1 MDIKVDVLLIGFL
14 VRDDDGNVISKLTS
28 STSTLIRTPDR
39 NIVVDTGNRSMAEGI
54 RTSFK
59 QIGIFRDEVDT
70 VILTHKH
77 SDHIG
82 NLRMF
87 PKAEV
92 MIHEGELPFEGA
104 TVMRGGAVDICP
116 GVRVVHAPGHSPGSC
131 IVTVKSDRTYVIAG
145 DVCPTKDNFVKNI
158 IPRLN
163 TDPDAAQRSLDMVR
177 EVADVV
183 IPGHGRPFFTKK
195 AGGTP
200 GKHMRSL
207 SYGVG
212 CFPTY

>member
-1 MDIKVDVLLIGFL
+1 MAISVDVLLIGFL
-14 VRDDDGNVISKLTS
+14 ERDAEGNPIPALTS
-28 STSTLIRTPDR
+28 STSTLIRAPGR

-104 TVMRGGAVDICP
+104 TVMKGERIDICP
-116 GVRVVHAPGHSPGSC
+116 GVQVIHTPGHSEGSC
-131 IVTVKSDRTYVIAG
+131 IVTVKSDRLYVIAG
-145 DVCPTKDNFVKNI
+145 DACPTKDNFVKDV
-158 IPRLN
+158 IPRLH
-163 TDPDAAQRSLDMVR
+163 TDPEAARRSLDMIR
-177 EVADVV
+177 EMADVV
-183 IPGHGRPFFTKK
+183 IPGHGRPFFTRK
-195 AGGTP
+195 AGG
-200 GKHMRSL
+200 GKGL
-207 SYGVG
+207 
-212 CFPTY
+212 PPA